1 MVIDVFKELN
11 RDILSLIRKTYLM
24 DPIRYAYLYYDI
36 IYYPEF
42 TEAYLNTVGNEVIGY
57 LLIYRGLPRTAVH
70 IVGNMPT
77 NILEEIPLNTGL
89 DVHIEAEPKYINH
102 VMNELAKRGTITR
115 LRALTMVCW
124 SNSFR
129 EFKAHE
135 GLLRRLSINDVKELL
150 RVKELQGARIS
161 EVEALLRLVSLHW
174 HYYGLFI
181 NNELVSIATAYL
193 KLPEV
198 WVVGDVFTVPNYRN
212 RGFAKAVTS
221 AVTRDAVNSGAMA
234 MLHVLEDN
242 DPAVKVYRR
251 LGYVTVQVLTRL
263 IYNPH

>member
-11 RDILSLIRKTYLM
+11 RDVLSLIKRAYLM

-36 IYYPEF
+36 VYYPEL
-42 TEAYLNTVGNEVIGY
+42 TEAYLNTVGNEIIGY

-70 IVGNMPT
+70 IVGNVPT
-77 NILEEIPLNTGL
+77 SILEEIPLNTGL
-89 DVHIEAEPKYINH
+89 DIHIEAEPKYVNYVI
-102 VMNELAKRGTITR
+102 NELTKRGTITR

-124 SNSFR
+124 GNSFR
-129 EFKAHE
+129 EFKTHE
-135 GLLRRLSINDVKELL
+135 GLVRRLLINDVKELL

-161 EVEALLRLVSLHW
+161 EVEALLRLASPHW

-198 WVVGDVFTVPNYRN
+198 WVVSDVFTVPSHRG

-221 AVTRDAVNSGAMA
+221 AVTRDAINSGATA

-242 DPAVKVYRR
+242 EPAIRGYRR